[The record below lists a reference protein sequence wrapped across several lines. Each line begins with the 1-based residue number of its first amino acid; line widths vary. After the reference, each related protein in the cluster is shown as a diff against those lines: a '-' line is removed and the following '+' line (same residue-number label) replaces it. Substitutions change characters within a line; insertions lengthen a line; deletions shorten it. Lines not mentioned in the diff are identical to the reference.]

1 MADNRTAPY
10 PSYNFL
16 VDWKGPNGPETC
28 LGGFSDVSGLS
39 TDIHISE
46 YRNGNEKE
54 AHVRKITGAHKV
66 GDVTLKR
73 GLVNSLDFWGWITQT
88 RTQSVDANGVKREVI
103 ITLRD
108 EANNAVQK
116 YRLRGVV
123 PLKYTGPTLSA
134 KGAGDVAMEEIVLS
148 VEGFEIES
156 AP

>member
-1 MADNRTAPY
+1 MAERTAPY
-10 PSYNFL
+10 PAYSFL
-16 VDWKGPNGPETC
+16 VDWKGPHAPDAP
-28 LGGFSDVSGLS
+28 LGGFSDVTGLS

-46 YRNGNEKE
+46 YRDGNDKQP
-54 AHVRKITGAHKV
+54 HVRKIPGMHKV

-73 GLVNSLDFWGWITQT
+73 GLVNSLDFWNWIRET
-88 RTQSVDANGVKREVI
+88 RLHGFDEKRDVV

-108 EANNAVQK
+108 EAHQPVQK
-116 YRLRGVV
+116 FRLYGAI
-123 PLKYTGPTLSA
+123 PMKYSGPALSG

>member
-1 MADNRTAPY
+1 MADRTAPY

-16 VDWKGPNGPETC
+16 VDWKGPNGPDTI

-46 YRNGNEKE
+46 YRNGNE
-54 AHVRKITGAHKV
+54 ADPHVRKIPGVHKV

-73 GLVNSLDFWGWITQT
+73 GLVSSMDFWAWISQT
-88 RTQSVDANGVKREVI
+88 RTHGVDAKKEVV

-108 EANNAVQK
+108 EANAPVQK
-116 YRLRGVV
+116 FKLRGVV
-123 PLKYTGPTLSA
+123 PLKYTGPVLSG

-148 VEGFEIES
+148 VEGLEIEPAS
-156 AP
+156 

>member
-1 MADNRTAPY
+1 MADTRLAPY

-16 VDWKGPNGPETC
+16 VDWKGPNGPDTI
-28 LGGFSDVSGLS
+28 LGGFSYVSGLS
-39 TDIHISE
+39 TDIHVSE
-46 YRNGNEKE
+46 YRNGNEPE
-54 AHVRKITGAHKV
+54 SHVRKIPGAHKV

-73 GLVNSLDFWGWITQT
+73 GLVNSLDFWGWVTET
-88 RTQSVDANGVKREVI
+88 RTTGVDAKKEVV

-108 EANNAVQK
+108 EAQNPVQK
-116 YRLRGVV
+116 YRLRGVI

>member
-1 MADNRTAPY
+1 MADRTAPY

-16 VDWKGPNGPETC
+16 VDWKGPNGPDTI

-46 YRNGNEKE
+46 YRNGNEPE
-54 AHVRKITGAHKV
+54 AHVRKIPGAHKV

-73 GLVNSLDFWGWITQT
+73 GLVSSTDFWSWIRDT
-88 RTQSVDANGVKREVI
+88 RTHGVDAKKEVV

-108 EANNAVQK
+108 EAANPVQK
-116 YRLRGVV
+116 FKLRGVV
-123 PLKYTGPTLSA
+123 PLKYTGPTLSG

-148 VEGFEIES
+148 VEGFEIET